1 MNFFFLFL
9 HGIYKFIVSLQQTFK
24 NITIMS
30 EKKIN
35 QSELN
40 EEQLAK
46 VNGGKVKKFD
56 LSRVVVD
63 FEGEEP
69 APIEWN
75 FV

>member
-1 MNFFFLFL
+1 
-9 HGIYKFIVSLQQTFK
+9 
-24 NITIMS
+24 MS

-46 VNGGKVKKFD
+46 VNGGQKKFD

-63 FEGEEP
+63 FKTEEP
-69 APIEWN
+69 APREWN

>member
-1 MNFFFLFL
+1 
-9 HGIYKFIVSLQQTFK
+9 
-24 NITIMS
+24 MS

-46 VNGGKVKKFD
+46 VNGGKCVFD
-56 LSRVVVD
+56 PSRVVVD
-63 FEGEEP
+63 VEAEEP
-69 APIEWN
+69 APREWI